1 MEFCDLSL
9 LLPLPSMNAIYL
21 QYICNL
27 SLIKLSSTAALEYE
41 IKQMAILFEQRETE
55 DNWTKFED
63 ALLRLTAI
71 ARGSHSLPGFA
82 TLIKARL
89 KTALIGCLSTER
101 TRLARTAMMMVEV
114 FGALLKE
121 RFEVLADTLMPAVL
135 KLTARANRV
144 YISSASATLKS
155 CIESCGLVSFIPVL
169 AEALKNASK
178 TMRIAA
184 MECICSIIAVNS
196 IETLTHSIVSL
207 ELVLREG
214 IVDSTNEVRNL
225 SRSMFETYR
234 NRFPDR
240 VNRFVDDLPDIARKY
255 IKIDKSR
262 PTKLNGRIRA
272 NSKIVN
278 SDTGYSPDDAA
289 LQSISSLSSSM
300 SVSTPDFGQME
311 MMNTHASKSTSS
323 IPNLYSYTAPTP
335 TFGGPRRVL
344 GEPSRVASTGID
356 HPSSDQ
362 PRPSQ
367 GRMTHLT
374 EHLGGAQ
381 RVIRQEKP
389 PSSSMPTIDFV
400 AVVKQKPMRIPPAP
414 TITRPSIRPTS
425 LHSDLSRPASQAS
438 VHSVQS
444 TRSLSSKPS
453 GESIG
458 GLSDSS
464 YQQRPTS
471 SSSRAIHPQGV
482 YQNSTNSHR
491 KTGSMTSLSAASS
504 HNLSSRIE
512 HNGSAP
518 SLVSIR
524 SVDGS
529 RTSQNTLNLN
539 KLKSDMKS
547 SDWALRFSALQAIVA
562 HATALK
568 EKNEPCID
576 LNLKSGEK
584 LLDMVLQ
591 GASDAHYRVMHTA
604 LQAILLFLEYTEFPK
619 SSLGQVVAKVTSIY
633 FSPSLKS
640 KMGVGETSAD
650 ILLLLKETF
659 PGSVLCEAV
668 MQALNNPEYA
678 VNLKIRT
685 GCIGFLSELTLA
697 HWEDFLVKPGN
708 FKLIMNRLV
717 LFSVETDVVIQRS
730 LKSVFQVLCELGGD
744 AFWSAIKML
753 RQTDKKAI
761 NSLFGVDIE
770 YDRTALINSE
780 KLGRPGSPAAIHIK
794 VAASPYAGVSPKISV
809 KKPNSYISPSK
820 STFFKSSEDLLNDV
834 EGVQHNAKLN
844 KAPRTQSMIEYTD
857 IQEHEGWL
865 HADNIIPSASLTTP
879 RKNTPCAE
887 ELDSH
892 GTPLREFYECEG
904 TLSASHATLQQESSR
919 APSPSVCP
927 TEIHTLLDS
936 STLSDVGRASPD
948 VLPLP
953 PIHVHKRLDMNEGQ
967 ATLGVETISITNRL
981 SPTPS
986 TNLHT
991 VGYDMETI
999 TPALL
1004 HDALLSE
1011 ESLLGDF
1018 QFLMPAN
1025 SNRVPSALE
1034 ALVRMSRKQCISL
1047 WQSCT
1052 YDVLQTILSS
1062 MSNTDRS
1069 AVVIKNALIILRE
1082 LISNQAEFVVEHAT
1096 SILIHVVRCEADSA
1110 CFIKD
1115 FLDISSEVD
1124 AVLYAFEANMP
1135 RKQLL
1140 ESGISL
1146 LHTDVDKRFSF
1157 EMLARL
1163 IVEMDDGDEMTNLSL
1178 DDILMTQLAQ
1188 GLSSKKSATR
1198 KAAFD
1203 CAYTIRNRCGSEWSD
1218 RLYDAIRVTA
1228 GIPRQIVVRSMME
1241 KKFISGCNEE

>member
-311 MMNTHASKSTSS
+311 MMNTHA
-323 IPNLYSYTAPTP
+323 
-335 TFGGPRRVL
+335 VL

-568 EKNEPCID
+568 EKE
-576 LNLKSGEK
+576 
-584 LLDMVLQ
+584 
-591 GASDAHYRVMHTA
+591 
-604 LQAILLFLEYTEFPK
+604 
-619 SSLGQVVAKVTSIY
+619 
-633 FSPSLKS
+633 
-640 KMGVGETSAD
+640 
-650 ILLLLKETF
+650 
-659 PGSVLCEAV
+659 
-668 MQALNNPEYA
+668 
-678 VNLKIRT
+678 
-685 GCIGFLSELTLA
+685 
-697 HWEDFLVKPGN
+697 
-708 FKLIMNRLV
+708 
-717 LFSVETDVVIQRS
+717 
-730 LKSVFQVLCELGGD
+730 
-744 AFWSAIKML
+744 
-753 RQTDKKAI
+753 
-761 NSLFGVDIE
+761 
-770 YDRTALINSE
+770 
-780 KLGRPGSPAAIHIK
+780 
-794 VAASPYAGVSPKISV
+794 
-809 KKPNSYISPSK
+809 
-820 STFFKSSEDLLNDV
+820 
-834 EGVQHNAKLN
+834 
-844 KAPRTQSMIEYTD
+844 
-857 IQEHEGWL
+857 
-865 HADNIIPSASLTTP
+865 
-879 RKNTPCAE
+879 
-887 ELDSH
+887 
-892 GTPLREFYECEG
+892 
-904 TLSASHATLQQESSR
+904 
-919 APSPSVCP
+919 
-927 TEIHTLLDS
+927 
-936 STLSDVGRASPD
+936 
-948 VLPLP
+948 
-953 PIHVHKRLDMNEGQ
+953 
-967 ATLGVETISITNRL
+967 
-981 SPTPS
+981 
-986 TNLHT
+986 
-991 VGYDMETI
+991 
-999 TPALL
+999 
-1004 HDALLSE
+1004 
-1011 ESLLGDF
+1011 
-1018 QFLMPAN
+1018 
-1025 SNRVPSALE
+1025 
-1034 ALVRMSRKQCISL
+1034 
-1047 WQSCT
+1047 
-1052 YDVLQTILSS
+1052 
-1062 MSNTDRS
+1062 
-1069 AVVIKNALIILRE
+1069 
-1082 LISNQAEFVVEHAT
+1082 
-1096 SILIHVVRCEADSA
+1096 
-1110 CFIKD
+1110 
-1115 FLDISSEVD
+1115 
-1124 AVLYAFEANMP
+1124 
-1135 RKQLL
+1135 
-1140 ESGISL
+1140 
-1146 LHTDVDKRFSF
+1146 
-1157 EMLARL
+1157 
-1163 IVEMDDGDEMTNLSL
+1163 
-1178 DDILMTQLAQ
+1178 
-1188 GLSSKKSATR
+1188 
-1198 KAAFD
+1198 
-1203 CAYTIRNRCGSEWSD
+1203 
-1218 RLYDAIRVTA
+1218 
-1228 GIPRQIVVRSMME
+1228 
-1241 KKFISGCNEE
+1241 